1 MVQPEPSVQSAAAA
15 SVAPVASDAR
25 PLPPPPSG
33 AETLRAQLSTLLD
46 RLSPST
52 SDDEDEIEHD
62 DVVPRTT
69 NARHR
74 GYDTYPGERSISQQ
88 LSDQISQQIS
98 DQISQ
103 QISDQISDEISAQL
117 DAQLDAQF
125 EAAMQEYYE
134 EELHST
140 MDAELDRQIDQQLQD
155 MLSQQHIGSSSPGD
169 ETSFWD
175 RQLEL
180 LSRREAAYDEQED
193 DPYYDDDDYEFDEI
207 GNYRPDDAD
216 GDDTVD
222 YTVPAAAE
230 PALSSI
236 EELGVF
242 FDAAQRRRAPLARVL
257 DVDTDALHDEADS
270 SSSVQQRRATAAAAA
285 AVGIHVS
292 SSSSSTMNSV
302 GMTEAELHALLD
314 SVYGAAGRPGDAPKN
329 VTFGSSSGSAT

>member
-1 MVQPEPSVQSAAAA
+1 MVQPESSVHSAAV
-15 SVAPVASDAR
+15 SVAAVPSDAQ
-25 PLPPPPSG
+25 PLPPPSSG

-46 RLSPST
+46 QLSPSN
-52 SDDEDEIEHD
+52 SDDEDESEHDD
-62 DVVPRTT
+62 DVVPNRT
-69 NARHR
+69 AAQHR
-74 GYDTYPGERSISQQ
+74 SYGGYPGERTISQQ

-134 EELHST
+134 EELHSS

-155 MLSQQHIGSSSPGD
+155 MLSQQHIGSSSSSAND

-193 DPYYDDDDYEFDEI
+193 DSYYDDDDYEFDEI
-207 GNYRPDDAD
+207 GNYRPDD

-222 YTVPAAAE
+222 YTVPLPAA
-230 PALSSI
+230 PAMNTI

-242 FDAAQRRRAPLARVL
+242 FDTAQRRRAPLARVL
-257 DVDTDALHDEADS
+257 DVDTDALHDEPDSSSSS

-285 AVGIHVS
+285 AVGIAVTGS
-292 SSSSSTMNSV
+292 SSSSNTMSSV

-329 VTFGSSSGSAT
+329 VTL